1 MEINKSEALTKDD
14 ILETMRTLNAINSAV
29 MVGAHVAIEKFMA
42 RKNISKHHRK
52 FFINEIAKSLVQN
65 PQIKQQVVEIQRGG
79 FVDILKKIT
88 KNKGKSTPA
97 SAFIPVTTSSPEISS
112 KIDKTTTYSAN
123 TFKGSAPTPAPD
135 NIPVAEVVKDE
146 TIPTAQL
153 VSSPPTQNNVNGD
166 ESDESFQSTME
177 SALIESMMD
186 NYSIISKGVFKKI
199 VQVSSNIF
207 EKLINLATGGIL
219 YKSPEELT
227 SETNKIILVLS
238 MVLKDLSTDEKQIQA
253 MKDISEAFTKTM
265 LDVMD
270 VILPSVKMMVSKTF
284 DNISTI
290 GAQSASGGMKVF
302 ISTAKAAISEV
313 PILGGI
319 INLILAF
326 GEAFNVFSK
335 ILSTL
340 TTSGSNMSKD
350 FVDAYIKARN
360 KFEES
365 FTRHKLEIEE
375 LRTLRDSSIPIANT
389 NINQL
394 QAISVPTLQMQTNN
408 QISGVL
414 PKIIPQ
420 PQKPG
425 MLSRMNPLRLMR
437 KNKTQKGGKKM
448 YNYKKYKLKTLKIKK
463 QRINKVDKYKY
474 KKKKTIKRKRNNKHN
489 NLKIHRKTK
498 NKLNAI

>member
-14 ILETMRTLNAINSAV
+14 ILETIRTLNAINSAI

-42 RKNISKHHRK
+42 HKNVSSKHRK
-52 FFINEIAKSLVQN
+52 FFINEIAKSLVSN
-65 PQIKQQVVEIQRGG
+65 PEIRNQVIKIQRGG
-79 FVDILKKIT
+79 LFGRSKQIT
-88 KNKGKSTPA
+88 NPVNQMPLQNQSPNS
-97 SAFIPVTTSSPEISS
+97 SAT
-112 KIDKTTTYSAN
+112 
-123 TFKGSAPTPAPD
+123 D
-135 NIPVAEVVKDE
+135 NLSIESGEVG
-146 TIPTAQL
+146 
-153 VSSPPTQNNVNGD
+153 VNGD
-166 ESDESFQSTME
+166 GSNESFQSNME
-177 SALIESMMD
+177 DTFIESMME
-186 NYSIISKGVFKKI
+186 NYGTVTKGIFKKI

-207 EKLINLATGGIL
+207 GKLINFATGGIL
-219 YKSPEELT
+219 YKPPEELT

-238 MVLKDLSTDEKQIQA
+238 MVLKDLSTDENQIQA

-313 PILGGI
+313 PIVGGI

-365 FTRHKLEIEE
+365 FAKHNLKVKQLKA
-375 LRTLRDSSIPIANT
+375 LRDSSPPIAAIT
-389 NINQL
+389 QL
-394 QAISVPTLQMQTNN
+394 QPVPTLQTQTNN
-408 QISGVL
+408 QTSGIL
-414 PKIIPQ
+414 PEIVPQSQ
-420 PQKPG
+420 PQQKKG
-425 MLSRMNPLRLMR
+425 VFSRLPVPWR
-437 KNKTQKGGKKM
+437 KTQKNLSGGKRIINGNK
-448 YNYKKYKLKTLKIKK
+448 NKKYKTIKIRRKK
-463 QRINKVDKYKY
+463 QMVNKINKNKKRKTVKWSNKY
-474 KKKKTIKRKRNNKHN
+474 KKQNH
-489 NLKIHRKTK
+489 KTK
-498 NKLNAI
+498 K